1 MNALTPTGTVEEA
14 VAALLAGRMIVVVD
28 DADREN
34 EGDLVLAAET
44 VTEEQMAFLVHH
56 TTGIICVPMPSERVD
71 ELKLPQMVEDN
82 TDSHG
87 TAFTVSVDH
96 IDVGT
101 GVSARDRTTTV
112 RSLASPGTMPDA
124 LRRPSQIFPLRARA
138 GGVLE
143 RRGHTEA
150 AVDLLH
156 MAGLSGVG
164 VIGEIVADDG
174 SMRRGG
180 SLKAFAAEHDLPILH
195 IADLVAYR

>member
-1 MNALTPTGTVEEA
+1 
-14 VAALLAGRMIVVVD
+14 
-28 DADREN
+28 
-34 EGDLVLAAET
+34 
-44 VTEEQMAFLVHH
+44 
-56 TTGIICVPMPSERVD
+56 
-71 ELKLPQMVEDN
+71 MVEDN
-82 TDSHG
+82 SDSRG
-87 TAFTVSVDH
+87 YAFTVSVDH

-124 LRRPSQIFPLRARA
+124 LRRPGHIFPLRARA

-150 AVDLLH
+150 AVDLLR

-164 VIGEIVADDG
+164 GIGEIVADDG

-180 SLKAFAAEHDLPILH
+180 ALKAFPAEHKPPIPP
-195 IADLVAYR
+195 IAHLVDHPSRQQQATPPVRSS